1 MRTIV
6 SLIFGGKNLTHSYCI
21 FLFRCFIDFSWWKL
35 QAYHRFRFVF
45 ISWFSLA
52 VLLGKCNKAQESK
65 FFVSVLY
72 LCSLLRLKAWGST
85 SLWWSVITGQKNHQC
100 QLNRVREDK
109 LTFTSPPRTFK
120 SIKKKTTTCKNYLW
134 ACIYACVDSR
144 FHLNKD
150 SFVGPGLVI
159 AVHILN

>member
-1 MRTIV
+1 MQQSTRIK
-6 SLIFGGKNLTHSYCI
+6 I
-21 FLFRCFIDFSWWKL
+21 
-35 QAYHRFRFVF
+35 FRF
-45 ISWFSLA
+45 SL
-52 VLLGKCNKAQESK
+52 VLVLVTAFES
-65 FFVSVLY
+65 
-72 LCSLLRLKAWGST
+72 LRQHELMVI
-85 SLWWSVITGQKNHQC
+85 VITGQKNHQC

-120 SIKKKTTTCKNYLW
+120 SIKKKTTKYKNYLW

-144 FHLNKD
+144 FHLKKD